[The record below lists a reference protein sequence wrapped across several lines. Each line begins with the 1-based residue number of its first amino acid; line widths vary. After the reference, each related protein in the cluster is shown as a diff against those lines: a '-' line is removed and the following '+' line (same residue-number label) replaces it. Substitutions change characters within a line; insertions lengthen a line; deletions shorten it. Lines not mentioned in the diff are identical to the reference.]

1 MITNGDILKQVFV
14 NGNYSDEQ
22 QKSTLT
28 NAQRIYSKLPSSTN
42 DINSNVGLVVGRVQS
57 GKTANIITLSA
68 LALDN
73 DYKVIIL
80 FLSDTNNL
88 LTQNTERFLK
98 NFSNIDNVLVTKK
111 SKDGDFDALLDQ
123 QTLETLYDEGQK
135 LIICSL
141 KHSKHIAAI
150 NNLLSKTPYQQ
161 LVVQHHLKMKHQQV
175 IFQTKYMMK
184 LSFSHLLL
192 PR

>member
-88 LTQNTERFLK
+88 LTQNTERFVK
-98 NFSNIDNVLVTKK
+98 NGKLV
-111 SKDGDFDALLDQ
+111 
-123 QTLETLYDEGQK
+123 
-135 LIICSL
+135 
-141 KHSKHIAAI
+141 
-150 NNLLSKTPYQQ
+150 
-161 LVVQHHLKMKHQQV
+161 
-175 IFQTKYMMK
+175 
-184 LSFSHLLL
+184 
-192 PR
+192 

>member
-14 NGNYSDEQ
+14 NGNYSGEQ

-42 DINSNVGLVVGRVQS
+42 DIKSNVGLVVGRVQS

-88 LTQNTERFLK
+88 LTQNTERF
-98 NFSNIDNVLVTKK
+98 V
-111 SKDGDFDALLDQ
+111 
-123 QTLETLYDEGQK
+123 
-135 LIICSL
+135 
-141 KHSKHIAAI
+141 
-150 NNLLSKTPYQQ
+150 KTT
-161 LVVQHHLKMKHQQV
+161 
-175 IFQTKYMMK
+175 IRSTG
-184 LSFSHLLL
+184 
-192 PR
+192 